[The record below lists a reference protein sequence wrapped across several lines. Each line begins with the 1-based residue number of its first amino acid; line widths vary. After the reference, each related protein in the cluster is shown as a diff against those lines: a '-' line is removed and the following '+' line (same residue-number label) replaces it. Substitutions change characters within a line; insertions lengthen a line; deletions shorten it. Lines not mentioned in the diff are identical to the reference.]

1 MRSEADARAV
11 LFRASTWQRG
21 TSWAWVF
28 GTLLLAV
35 LSAGAARAIDGS
47 RHGSA
52 PFEAYF
58 LARSYAPGSL
68 ARLRV
73 RGGSSRLTIQ
83 IFHVG
88 PERGRTPGDSTLRG
102 VPVTAAHVV
111 RPAQGNGWSTIA
123 VRLQYWQS
131 GFYFAR
137 VRARGGRVYFA
148 PFVLRAALHLESR
161 VAVVMPTNTWAAY
174 NFRDDDNDG
183 VPNTWYA
190 NEAVTTVDLSRPF
203 LHRGVPPHFR
213 AYDSG
218 FLRWLALTGKSPDF
232 YADDDLE
239 HLRGRGL
246 ARRYDLI
253 VFPGHH
259 EYVTTNEYDAIEGYY
274 RAGGNLMFLTAN
286 NFFRRVV
293 RSGTTITRTEKWR
306 DLGRPESRWLG
317 VQYVDW
323 YQEKYVNRS
332 FQVVGAQHAPWLF
345 AHTGLKNGDRF
356 GVFGIEIDARTPESP
371 PGTQVLATIPNIFGP
386 GKTAEMVL
394 HTTPA
399 GAKVFSAGAMTLAG
413 SALYPPMR
421 ELIANL
427 WDELSKP

>member
-1 MRSEADARAV
+1 M

-21 TSWAWVF
+21 TTWAWVC

-35 LSAGAARAIDGS
+35 VTAGVARAIDTS

-58 LARSYAPGSL
+58 AARSYAPGSL

-73 RGGSSRLTIQ
+73 RSASPRLTLQ

-102 VPVTAAHVV
+102 VPVG
-111 RPAQGNGWSTIA
+111 PARVARLPKGNGWGTIP

-137 VRARGGRVYFA
+137 LRTATGRIFFA
-148 PFVLRAALHLESR
+148 PFVLRAAPYLRVR

-218 FLRWLALTGKSPDF
+218 FLHWLALTGKSPDF

-239 HLRGRGL
+239 RIGGREL

-259 EYVTTNEYDAIEGYY
+259 EYVTTHEYDAIEEYY

-286 NFFRRVV
+286 NFFRRVI
-293 RSGTTITRTEKWR
+293 RSGTKITRTEKWR
-306 DLGRPESRWLG
+306 DLGRPESRWMG
-317 VQYVDW
+317 DQYVDW
-323 YQEKYVNRS
+323 YQEKYVNRP
-332 FQVVGAQHAPWLF
+332 FVVVGTQHAPWLF
-345 AHTGLKNGDRF
+345 KHTGLRNGDRF
-356 GVFGIEIDARTPESP
+356 GVFGIEIDARTSASP
-371 PGTQVLATIPNIFGP
+371 PGTHVLATIPDIFGP
-386 GKTAEMVL
+386 GKSAEMVL

-421 ELIANL
+421 EMIANL
-427 WDELSKP
+427 WDELGKP